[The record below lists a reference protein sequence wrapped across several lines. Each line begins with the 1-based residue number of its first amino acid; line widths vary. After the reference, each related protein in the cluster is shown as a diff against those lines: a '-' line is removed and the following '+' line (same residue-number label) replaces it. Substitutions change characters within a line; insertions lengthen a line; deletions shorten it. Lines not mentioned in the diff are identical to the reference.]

1 MIRKARKEDKQFIV
15 DANMKVNIVSGLK
28 AESKLEVNF
37 ERDALSKNPK
47 IKCFVIEEN
56 KKLIGFFGYSYTY
69 WLNKGQGVYL
79 SNVYIDP
86 EYRHRGIL
94 REVLEFIK
102 TNEKD
107 VNFITGLVGN
117 ENPIM
122 QNAFVKYGAEDIDM
136 KTYYL
141 KTEKK

>member
-56 KKLIGFFGYSYTY
+56 KKLIGFFGYCYTY

-107 VNFITGLVGN
+107 INFITGLVGN

-136 KTYYL
+136 KTYYM